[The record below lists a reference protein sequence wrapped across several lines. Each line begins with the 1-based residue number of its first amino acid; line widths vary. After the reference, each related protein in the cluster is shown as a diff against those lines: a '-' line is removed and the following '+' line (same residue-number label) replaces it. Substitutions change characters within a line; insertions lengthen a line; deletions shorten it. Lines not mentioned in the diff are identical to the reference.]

1 MQLKYL
7 YSVRKRLNRT
17 SSLCSDCWTPLNFHV
32 YTHNIKTMSQI
43 INCWWY
49 TFIRS
54 VQFAGIMLGDIPY
67 VINLID
73 GTCSQACI
81 PVHDTPYTWS
91 SFIATLFK
99 RLIIYCYTHLLFPS
113 IIWCSLGHNVIPVN
127 RQNIFLTVT

>member
-32 YTHNIKTMSQI
+32 YTHNIKTVSNYKLLVI
-43 INCWWY
+43 YFHTIRAVCWHYARWY
-49 TFIRS
+49 TLRNKS
-54 VQFAGIMLGDIPY
+54 YWRYML
-67 VINLID
+67 
-73 GTCSQACI
+73 TQACI

-99 RLIIYCYTHLLFPS
+99 RLIIYYYTHLLFPS